1 VSDEFPHGQ
10 TIYRDRRA
18 AAAGSY
24 NPDATKR
31 TGAWGD
37 ELALPGAYLDIP
49 SATAPGS
56 GTRSQA
62 LSERVLFVPDQALD
76 VQKGD
81 RIRIGGTVEEPTEV
95 WFVNVPPARVKNPF
109 TGWKPPMEIP
119 LEQTEG

>member
-1 VSDEFPHGQ
+1 VSDVFPHGQ

-24 NPDATKR
+24 NPGVTKR

-37 ELALPGAYLDIP
+37 ALALPGAYLDIP
-49 SATAPGS
+49 SSSAPGS

-62 LSERVLFVPDQALD
+62 LSERVLFADPSLD

-81 RIRIGGTVEEPTEV
+81 RIRIGGTVEAPTEV
-95 WFVNVPPARVKNPF
+95 WFVNVPPARVQNPF
-109 TGWKPPMEIP
+109 TGWQPPMEIP